1 MEIEVW
7 HTWIIV
13 AVLLFIVEIFI
24 PTFLATCL
32 AIGCIAAG
40 LFSFFDAG
48 IKMQLV
54 AFSVGTLV
62 AFFGARPF
70 MLKYAHRK
78 SGMLKTNTDA
88 LVGKVGR
95 VTETI
100 DGSRNLG
107 RVAVGGDDWKAEA
120 ENEAII
126 NEGER
131 VEVVKVDSTILFVK
145 PISKN

>member
-54 AFSVGTLV
+54 AFSVGTLA

-78 SGMLKTNTDA
+78 SGKVKTNTDA
-88 LVGKVGR
+88 LVGQVGR

-100 DGSRNLG
+100 DGSQNQG
-107 RVAVGGDDWKAEA
+107 RVAVGGDDWKAET
-120 ENEAII
+120 ENDTII
-126 NEGER
+126 NQGER